1 MQYERVSMTESE
13 FSRRRTLP
21 DAIPSDGAQIA
32 APGTATRGREGR
44 DTPGR
49 IGRLRL
55 LLILGALSAFAPLS
69 IDMYLP
75 ALPALGRDLRAS
87 AAQAQLTLSACLLG
101 LALGQVLAGPL
112 SDALGRRRPLLVGV
126 AAYAVA
132 SVLCVVAPSVGALIL
147 LRFVQGLAGASG
159 IVIARAIVRDLHA
172 GVAAA
177 RYFSLLMLVNG
188 LAPILAPLIGA
199 QLLRFTSWRGVF
211 VALATIGALLLLAT
225 ATGLHETLARADR
238 HTGGVPAT
246 LATFRRLLANRLFVG
261 YALSSGFAFA
271 AMFAY
276 ISGSPFVL
284 QDIYGVSPQ
293 LFSLIFGVNALGLM
307 AASQVNGWLVDRMP
321 LRRLLAVGLAG
332 TALGG
337 VALLGA
343 VAANVGL
350 LGVLAALFVVVSSQG
365 VVLPNATT
373 LALSG
378 HPRTAGSAS
387 ALLGVLQYSIGAA
400 AAPLVGLG
408 GTSTARPIAIVIAVL
423 GVAALTV
430 FVLLG
435 RHLVKSIA

>member
-1 MQYERVSMTESE
+1 
-13 FSRRRTLP
+13 
-21 DAIPSDGAQIA
+21 
-32 APGTATRGREGR
+32 
-44 DTPGR
+44 
-49 IGRLRL
+49 
-55 LLILGALSAFAPLS
+55 
-69 IDMYLP
+69 
-75 ALPALGRDLRAS
+75 
-87 AAQAQLTLSACLLG
+87 
-101 LALGQVLAGPL
+101 
-112 SDALGRRRPLLVGV
+112 
-126 AAYAVA
+126 
-132 SVLCVVAPSVGALIL
+132 
-147 LRFVQGLAGASG
+147 
-159 IVIARAIVRDLHA
+159 
-172 GVAAA
+172 
-177 RYFSLLMLVNG
+177 MLVNG

-408 GTSTARPIAIVIAVL
+408 GTSTARPMAIVIAVL